1 MARSYRYL
9 TVDVFTDKPFG
20 GNQLAVV
27 LDADGL
33 SADEMQTITREFNY
47 SESTFVLPA
56 TTPEAV
62 RRVRIFTP
70 AEEMP
75 FAGHPTVGTTFV
87 LIHEGIVALRDA
99 ATHIVLEEKIGPVN
113 VRIDRRG
120 SGSPFIWMRHRSP
133 EWGPVIEDRAAVARL
148 LGLTADDLHDDAPA
162 QVVSTG
168 VPFLFVPLRNLDAV
182 KRCRFDIGAVAAAFG
197 SLEPVSVFVCTPEAE
212 TAEGTVHSRMFANHT
227 LDIPEDPATGAAS
240 GPLGAYLVRYGLVPP
255 APQVRIVSE
264 QGFEIKRP
272 SLISITVD
280 MSGDKIGEIWIG
292 GEAVLVAEGTLYV
305 P

>member
-1 MARSYRYL
+1 MTRSYRYL
-9 TVDVFTDKPFG
+9 TVDVFTDKAFG

-33 SADEMQTITREFNY
+33 SAEEMQTITREFNY

-56 TTPEAV
+56 TTAEAA

-99 ATHIVLEEKIGPVN
+99 VTEIVLEEKIGPVT
-113 VRIDRRG
+113 VRIERRD
-120 SGSPFIWMRHRSP
+120 GSPFIWMRHRPP
-133 EWGPVIEDRAAVARL
+133 EWGPVIEDRAAVAAM
-148 LGLTADDLHDDAPA
+148 LGLTQADLLEDAPA

-168 VPFLFVPLRNLDAV
+168 VPFLFVPVRSLDAI
-182 KRCRFDIGAVAAAFG
+182 KRCRLDMGAVAEAFG
-197 SLEPVSVFVCTPEAE
+197 ALEPVSVFAFTPEAE

-227 LDIPEDPATGAAS
+227 MDIPEDPATGAAS
-240 GPLGAYLVRYGLVPP
+240 GPLGAYLVRYGLVPAGP
-255 APQVRIVSE
+255 RVHIVSE

-272 SLISITVD
+272 SMISITVD
-280 MSGDKIGEIWIG
+280 MSGDEIGEIWIG